1 MDAGPIFTQD
11 VVQTEKEQEQQEFSR
26 MVEINL
32 DDTDIQ
38 NIKRTDNVSGPQG
51 AKNENPSHVSKSQI
65 KCLPLSRLLSKLPHL
80 TKFLCMEVKIVGD
93 LYFNIVLVLSWIIYF
108 FGALLGRSSDDGS
121 NGNWLWALI
130 WCLANVATCYGVFS
144 GVKHS
149 HRIILVPSLFLC
161 VFNIIAGPINV
172 IANFICANIFAGI
185 WLLMLTTLNMYYLLA
200 LKTIF
205 DSMPTALPIWLLW
218 LQPVSTDEWVE
229 DEEQGLTLIEE
240 EALGFSRGESHNPK
254 SEHI

>member
-1 MDAGPIFTQD
+1 
-11 VVQTEKEQEQQEFSR
+11 

-38 NIKRTDNVSGPQG
+38 DIKRTDNLSGHQG
-51 AKNENPSHVSKSQI
+51 DKHENPSHVSKSQV
-65 KCLPLSRLLSKLPHL
+65 KCLPLSRLLSKLPQL
-80 TKFLCMEVKIVGD
+80 TKFFCMEVKIVGD
-93 LYFNIVLVLSWIIYF
+93 LYFNIVLVLFWIIYF

-130 WCLANVATCYGVFS
+130 WCLANVASCYGVFS

-149 HRIILVPSLFLC
+149 HRISLVPSLFLC

-172 IANFICANIFAGI
+172 FANLICANIFAGT

-240 EALGFSRGESHNPK
+240 EGLGFSRGESHNPR
-254 SEHI
+254 SEYI